1 MHLYRNEKYDIK
13 FQYGGNS
20 NMAAIPIWR
29 QFQYGGNS
37 NMAPKQYGSH
47 HGMPNHSTK
56 YNYYMTD
63 SYIEISATPNKTN
76 KQIDTHKIRVLRHS
90 WFSNPLNQEAP
101 KLADKENILH
111 NDQNDNWNM
120 NSDQNHIKNL

>member
-1 MHLYRNEKYDIK
+1 MIS
-13 FQYGGNS
+13 NS

-29 QFQYGGNS
+29 QFQYGDNS

-47 HGMPNHSTK
+47 HGMQNHSTK
-56 YNYYMTD
+56 YYYYMTD

-90 WFSNPLNQEAP
+90 WFSNPLNQEAL
-101 KLADKENILH
+101 KLSDKENILH
-111 NDQNDNWNM
+111 SDQNDNWNM
-120 NSDQNHIKNL
+120 NSDQNYIKNL